1 MIATPPLP
9 FALELPAA
17 EILPLAAPARRRR
30 HPWWPHEPRWIV
42 LETFRPAPS
51 CPHDGRCTF
60 CGHAD
65 DCGSPRPAA

>member
-17 EILPLAAPARRRR
+17 EILPLVAPLPRARRPFSPRQA
-30 HPWWPHEPRWIV
+30 RWIV
-42 LETFRPAPS
+42 LETFRPAAD

-60 CGHAD
+60 CGQAGP
-65 DCGSPRPAA
+65 CGSPRPAA